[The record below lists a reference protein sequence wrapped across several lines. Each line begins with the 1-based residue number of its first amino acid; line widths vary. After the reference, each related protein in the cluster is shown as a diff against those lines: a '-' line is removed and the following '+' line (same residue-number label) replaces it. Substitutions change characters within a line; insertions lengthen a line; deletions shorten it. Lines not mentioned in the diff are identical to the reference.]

1 MFTRAVT
8 FVFCILLS
16 VSQIMARQNA
26 LVDSS
31 QIDFDKKVYY
41 DITKTRLTRWVRANI
56 KTVSKDILQQVVD
69 LLEDAQKFARQD
81 DYETAQLFLDTALDL
96 TRVKVTADTTAGMVP
111 EFENLELEG
120 IQQNKFEPQIITGI
134 DLWRQE
140 FELNFINDTTF
151 FEKSGNP
158 YIGFRLRGD
167 LQSKGFGSVTTHL
180 LARASRDYY
189 SGEAELQNLK
199 GSYIGN
205 HWLLQNRLEW
215 TSYRDTLGL
224 KFLQYSNRLRGGVEL
239 AKNFLGYAGNDFRLR
254 RYELE
259 TEFYPNYF
267 HNLAYAGMQYTS
279 GLSTRLA
286 GEYSLGIRR
295 HPHFISDDYHEHT
308 ITASVYQS
316 TATNSSI
323 FLENIYR
330 VRSYANGGNDSTYQ
344 NPFSEEYIRGDF
356 RFGMTPSL
364 SFDVRGDVTLLQ
376 HSLVSQSAPDYLN
389 VMANPRFLIRFLGD
403 WQLGLGY
410 LYVLRVY
417 DTDIIRTSPTVI
429 DTDQARFSLDQS
441 ILGYEDYFS
450 HGISISLE
458 LFRLGAF
465 MLNLSNNFE
474 YRTYPNSQTT
484 SIDGFPLYSDRQ
496 INSTFLFLTWKMHP
510 QLELGIFANY
520 DEDRSRNQEHNDSRN
535 TLFSMELGYTF

>member
-1 MFTRAVT
+1 
-8 FVFCILLS
+8 
-16 VSQIMARQNA
+16 
-26 LVDSS
+26 VDSS
-31 QIDFDKKVYY
+31 QIEFDKKVYF
-41 DITKTRLTRWVRANI
+41 DLTKTRLTRWVRANI
-56 KTVSKDILQQVVD
+56 KTASRDLLQQVVD
-69 LLEDAQKFARQD
+69 LLEDAQKFASQD
-81 DYETAQLFLDTALDL
+81 DYETAQIFLDTALDI
-96 TRVKVTADTTAGMVP
+96 TRATIAADTTAVIGSEIE
-111 EFENLELEG
+111 EFALEE
-120 IQQNKFEPQIITGI
+120 IRQNRFEPQIVTGV

-140 FELNFINDTTF
+140 FELSFIDDTTF

-158 YIGFRLRGD
+158 YVGFRLRGD
-167 LQSKGFGSVTTHL
+167 VQSKGFGAVTTHF
-180 LARASRDYY
+180 LAKVSRDYY
-189 SGEAELQNLK
+189 SGEVELQNLK
-199 GSYIGN
+199 GSYTGN

-224 KFLQYSNRLRGGVEL
+224 KFWQYSNRLRGGVEL

-254 RYELE
+254 RYEQE

-286 GEYSLGIRR
+286 GEYSLGIRK
-295 HPHFISDDYHEHT
+295 HPQFVADDYQEYT
-308 ITASVYQS
+308 MTASVYQS

-330 VRSYANGGNDSTYQ
+330 VRNYAHGGNDSTYQ

-364 SFDVRGDVTLLQ
+364 SFDVRGDVTLRQ
-376 HSLVSQSAPDYLN
+376 HKFVSLLTPDYLN
-389 VMANPRFLIRFLGD
+389 VTANPRFLIRFLGD

-410 LYVLRVY
+410 LYILRVY
-417 DTDIIRTSPTVI
+417 DTDIIRTTPRVI
-429 DTDQARFSLDQS
+429 DSDLARFSLDQS

-450 HGISISLE
+450 HGVSISLE

-496 INSTFLFLTWKMHP
+496 INSTFLFLTWKMYP

-520 DEDRSRNQEHNDSRN
+520 DEDRSRNQENNDSRN
-535 TLFSMELGYTF
+535 TLFSL